1 MMEAEFSYWMLG
13 SGGGHDLLS
22 LIPYVLHLHEHKFG
36 SDIRELDVYVHF
48 IPYDVHISEA
58 GVSEIPLFRIIK
70 TTKKLKIEYLSKHL
84 PFDVGYMR
92 GKNILEENGTRGCRR
107 LEKFV
112 REFRDV
118 ITILGPEI
126 RKKSDFDWSSLVVLI
141 DEKLKNFPQRD
152 SQLIAIRDEERQR
165 RLESPIQEIEAEPYH
180 SDTLPELIPI
190 NRIEDYH
197 SHYMGTYGDGNQFW
211 GRILNMNLSGS
222 EFYVVLHKFDC
233 DGVHLGTDHT
243 TINTEESQEHALEQ
257 ARTARGELIERLGP
271 VNYGDIAIKLF
282 RVNIDGHVFGLID
295 SSTEEWGD
303 LITMEPGDLGFHP
316 PWNGDYDT

>member
-1 MMEAEFSYWMLG
+1 MEAEFSYWMLG

-22 LIPYVLHLHEHKFG
+22 LIPCLLHLNEHKFG

-58 GVSEIPLFRIIK
+58 GISEIPLFRIIR

-92 GKNILEENGTRGCRR
+92 GKNILEDNGTRGCRR

-118 ITILGPEI
+118 VATLGPEI

-141 DEKLKNFPQRD
+141 DEKLKDFPTRD
-152 SQLIAIRDEERQR
+152 SQLIAIRDEERKH
-165 RLESPIQEIEAEPYH
+165 RLELPVQEIEAEPYH
-180 SDTLPELIPI
+180 SDTLPEVIPI

-211 GRILNMNLSGS
+211 ARILNMNFS
-222 EFYVVLHKFDC
+222 EPVVYVVLHKFDC
-233 DGVHLGTDHT
+233 EGDHLGTDHKL
-243 TINTEESQEHALEQ
+243 IKVEANEEDLLER
-257 ARTARGELIERLGP
+257 ARIVRGKLIERLGH
-271 VNYGDIAIKLF
+271 VEYGDIAIKLF
-282 RVNIDGHVFGLID
+282 RIKIDGHVFGLID
-295 SSTEEWGD
+295 SSSEEWGD
-303 LITMEPGDLGFHP
+303 LVTMEPGDLGFHP